1 MFWCRSEEMQH
12 LVSETNLWLIA
23 ARHHPTRGRPV
34 GFRYGLEVDLGILL
48 RGVGDDREQ

>member
-34 GFRYGLEVDLGILL
+34 GFRYGLESISASHRQRVH
-48 RGVGDDREQ
+48 